1 MAGGRVIIVAVAAV
15 AAVVSVAAGA
25 AGGSVEAG
33 AADVSVAAGTA
44 GESVAAGAA
53 GVSVSRCKTS
63 NSSRLSSAAV
73 LAAIQLYKAAYREVD
88 GCKGSRRSSSTAL
101 ARIRMGSVRTSNS
114 ALSYIHLSAFP
125 VSTSSVQLSTSP
137 GSLLNERGDVR
148 AIKAR
153 RAE

>member
-33 AADVSVAAGTA
+33 AADVSVEAGAA

-53 GVSVSRCKTS
+53 GVSASRCKSS
-63 NSSRLSSAAV
+63 NSSRLSSVVV
-73 LAAIQLYKAAYREVD
+73 LAAIQLCKAAYRTVD
-88 GCKGSRRSSSTAL
+88 GCRGSRWSSSTSL
-101 ARIRMGSVRTSNS
+101 GSHTRGQRTHQQFRPLVYSLIS
-114 ALSYIHLSAFP
+114 
-125 VSTSSVQLSTSP
+125 VSLTSSVQLSTSP
-137 GSLLNERGDVR
+137 GSLHNERGDVR